1 MKTGNRWKLI
11 FLSKKPACLLP
22 DIEKIIMNKYN
33 ISPDDFRLIETL
45 ILKSEPHKAGR
56 QWKFAGS
63 FYYATT
69 VLTTIGK

>member
-11 FLSKKPACLLP
+11 FLSKEPACLLP

>member
-1 MKTGNRWKLI
+1 MKTGNRRKLI